1 MTVANITIDLHL
13 QANGTPR
20 RRSGERKLQFEIE
33 GFEMAG
39 RLGGIRA
46 SVRHAVADPEVTSDK
61 IDRAHA
67 LLKTKTEVS
76 VVCRVTDDGL
86 ISSSARHHSNVI
98 ITQKCIPLVL
108 DLDLDLVMIL
118 VPCFTPRAGQLG
130 RHGRLWHGRP
140 GVLDAGLC
148 DGRGGT

>member
-1 MTVANITIDLHL
+1 M
-13 QANGTPR
+13 
-20 RRSGERKLQFEIE
+20 QFEIE

-39 RLGGIRA
+39 GLGGIRA
-46 SVRHAVADPEVTSDK
+46 SVRHTVADPEVTSDK

-67 LLKTKTEVS
+67 LLKTKTEVFCLS
-76 VVCRVTDDGL
+76 GFTDDGL

-108 DLDLDLVMIL
+108 DLDLVLVLVMIL

-140 GVLDAGLC
+140 GVLDAGPC